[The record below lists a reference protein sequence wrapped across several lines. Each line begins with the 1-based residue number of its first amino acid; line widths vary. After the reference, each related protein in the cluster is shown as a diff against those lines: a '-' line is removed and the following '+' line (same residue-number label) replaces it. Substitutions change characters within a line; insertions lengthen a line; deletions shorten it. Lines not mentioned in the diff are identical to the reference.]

1 MATLHLLSHRI
12 DDAQRGEL
20 LFRGDLIVF
29 EQVPALRELCLLTDR
44 LASEALD
51 PSEGSPRGP
60 SRGDQYDDALDG
72 LRERFRKTAAAQALF
87 RSALEHVGVDLERT
101 CWDWLHLRIQL
112 PERTVTRDRGTLGF
126 HRDTWSSNVY
136 AQTNWWT
143 PISPLT
149 SERTIAFYPAYW
161 SRPLANTS
169 ADWDLDV
176 IRARRRS
183 ARLGREPVAVPL
195 VPEPCEP
202 VDTSSELRMV
212 IQPGDLLCFSGAHL
226 HASVPNTSG
235 RARLSVE
242 VRTVNLDDLARSRKA
257 PNVDGR
263 APRVAI
269 GWFRRIPDG
278 QPLLDLE
285 EATAH
290 APVTDP
296 TEAASSR

>member
-1 MATLHLLSHRI
+1 VATLHLLSHPI

-20 LFRGDLIVF
+20 LFRGDLVVF
-29 EQVPALRELCLLTDR
+29 EQVPALSELCILTDR
-44 LASEALD
+44 LAGEALAPFEGASYV
-51 PSEGSPRGP
+51 PSGGN
-60 SRGDQYDDALDG
+60 QYDDALDG
-72 LRERFRKTAAAQALF
+72 LRERFRKAADAKALF
-87 RSALEHVGVDLERT
+87 RAALEHVGVDVERT

-112 PERTVTRDRGTLGF
+112 PERAATRDRGTLGF
-126 HRDTWSSNVY
+126 HRDTWASNVY

-169 ADWDLDV
+169 ADWDLEV

-183 ARLGREPVAVPL
+183 ARLGQERVDVPL
-195 VPEPCEP
+195 VPEPCGA

-226 HASVPNTSG
+226 HASVPNTSD
-235 RARLSVE
+235 RARVSVE
-242 VRTVNLDDLARSRKA
+242 VRTVNLDDLARSREA
-257 PNVDGR
+257 PNIDGR
-263 APRVAI
+263 APRVAL

-278 QPLLDLE
+278 QPLADLGK
-285 EATAH
+285 ATAH
-290 APVTDP
+290 A
-296 TEAASSR
+296 SSGSAESPR